1 VSHQH
6 RFRGFVEKIGD
17 GIDVAKMRDWV
28 VSIPL
33 SEWPS
38 APKPTLDPYI
48 VGLPAIVNTPA
59 WHDFEKQSAAMMLQ
73 LGTLDIPDLRGKRCY
88 NFMISTLVP
97 MQFLGT
103 HWHGIGPDMERW
115 CFRVHVPIKTNPSA
129 FLIMDQAYHLE
140 VGSAYKVNVERH
152 HAVVN
157 HGEDSRIHFMFEVD
171 HV

>member
-1 VSHQH
+1 MSH
-6 RFRGFVEKIGD
+6 RFSGFVEKIAEGV
-17 GIDVAKMRDWV
+17 DVQPMLNWV
-28 VSIPL
+28 SKIPL

-59 WHDFEKQSAAMMLQ
+59 WHHFEDQSTAMMLQ
-73 LGTLDIPDLRGKRCY
+73 LGTLDVPALRHKKCY
-88 NFMISTLVP
+88 NFMISTMVP
-97 MQFLGT
+97 MQFIGT
-103 HWHGIGPDMERW
+103 HWHGIGPDMHRW

-129 FLIMDQAYHLE
+129 FFIMDRAYHLE
-140 VGSAYKVNVERH
+140 VGSAYMINVERH